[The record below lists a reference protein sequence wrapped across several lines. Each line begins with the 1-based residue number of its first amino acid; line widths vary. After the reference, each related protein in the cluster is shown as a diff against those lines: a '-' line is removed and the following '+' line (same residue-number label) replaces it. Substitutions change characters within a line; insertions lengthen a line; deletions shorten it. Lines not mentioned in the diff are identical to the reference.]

1 MKTFIVGIL
10 IVIAGFLLMWKTE
23 AVYRFT
29 GRVAFAEKYFGTEG
43 GTRLFY
49 KLLGAFTIFIGF
61 LVLTGFFKGFL
72 RGTVGL
78 LIPGSSIQ

>member
-1 MKTFIVGIL
+1 MKTIIVGIL
-10 IVIAGFLLMWKTE
+10 IIVAGFLLTWKTE

-49 KLLGAFTIFIGF
+49 KFLGVFTIFIGF

-72 RGTVGL
+72 RSTVGL
-78 LIPGSSIQ
+78 LIPGSALQ